1 MVDTLFDEND
11 RPVIAS
17 AVTDDNGEMISPTEK
32 TSDMTYYGDEIND
45 LSKVRNAVFE
55 AGLKTDD
62 FASDTTKKVKF
73 YSDYTFKFRMSVETR
88 VDLDLNN

>member
-1 MVDTLFDEND
+1 MVDTLFNKND

-17 AVTDDNGEMISPTEK
+17 ASTDNNGELITPTEK
-32 TSDMTYYGDEIND
+32 MSEMTFYDSEIEE

-62 FASDTTKKVKF
+62 FSNTSKKVKF
-73 YSDYTFKFRMSVETR
+73 YSHYTFKFRMSVETK
-88 VDLDLNN
+88 VNLDLNN